1 MYRDKLLFDCEQNRE
16 LESEHGR
23 NNISDISRVRYD
35 VIFKTPGPKNNP
47 NRNKLAVEVSQVQA
61 LSVSGAD

>member
-35 VIFKTPGPKNNP
+35 VISKLPNIKTTQ
-47 NRNKLAVEVSQVQA
+47 NKLAVEVAQV
-61 LSVSGAD
+61 